1 MIYNHGEVVRYEV
14 RELAQLRLHLG
25 NFTDDDLK
33 TETTRITEGEKIS
46 LLTREFDK
54 EHKEVFTII
63 RGLVKEIS
71 THMVR
76 YGMSKEDQM
85 KCIFIRMD
93 CSKEGKSDIREVKL
107 CDVVEVHDINYTYEE
122 IKTKEVEVV
131 ESDPEW
137 NIESGSDKN
146 IATVDLKTN
155 VKIDHKK

>member
-1 MIYNHGEVVRYEV
+1 MNYNHGEVVRYEV

-33 TETTRITEGEKIS
+33 TETACITEGDKVS

-54 EHKEVFTII
+54 EHKEVFTIV

-71 THMVR
+71 TNMVR

-122 IKTKEVEVV
+122 IKTKEIEVV

-137 NIESGSDKN
+137 NITNKIGEFEV
-146 IATVDLKTN
+146 TVDLKSN
-155 VKIDHKK
+155 VKVEYKK

>member
-33 TETTRITEGEKIS
+33 TETTRITEGDKVS

-54 EHKEVFTII
+54 EHKEVFTIV

-71 THMVR
+71 TNMVR

-93 CSKEGKSDIREVKL
+93 CSKDGKSDIQAIKL

-122 IKTKEVEVV
+122 IKTKEIEVV

-137 NIESGSDKN
+137 NIEPGLDKN
-146 IATVDLKTN
+146 VATVDLKSN
-155 VKIDHKK
+155 IKLQ

>member
-33 TETTRITEGEKIS
+33 TETTRITEGDKVS

-54 EHKEVFTII
+54 EHKEVFTIV

-71 THMVR
+71 TNMVR
-76 YGMSKEDQM
+76 YGMSKQDQM

-93 CSKEGKSDIREVKL
+93 CSKDGKSDIRAIKL

-122 IKTKEVEVV
+122 IKTKDIEVV
-131 ESDPEW
+131 ESDPQW
-137 NIESGSDKN
+137 SVDPMNDNKS
-146 IATVDLKTN
+146 ATIDLKSN
-155 VKIDHKK
+155 VKLQ

>member
-14 RELAQLRLHLG
+14 RELAQLKLRLG

-33 TETTRITEGEKIS
+33 TETTYITEGEKIS

-54 EHKEVFTII
+54 EHKEVFTIV

-122 IKTKEVEVV
+122 IKTKEIEVV

-137 NIESGSDKN
+137 NAEPGLDKKT
-146 IATVDLKTN
+146 ATIDLKSN
-155 VKIDHKK
+155 VKLQ

>member
-1 MIYNHGEVVRYEV
+1 MIYNHGEVVCYEV

-33 TETTRITEGEKIS
+33 TETTCITEGDKVS
-46 LLTREFDK
+46 LLTREFNK
-54 EHKEVFTII
+54 EHKEVFTIV

-93 CSKEGKSDIREVKL
+93 CSKDGKSDIQAIKL

-122 IKTKEVEVV
+122 IKTKEIEVV
-131 ESDPEW
+131 ESNPEW

-146 IATVDLKTN
+146 IVTVDLKSN
-155 VKIDHKK
+155 IKLQ

>member
-14 RELAQLRLHLG
+14 RELAQLKLRIG

-33 TETTRITEGEKIS
+33 TETTYITEGEKIS

-54 EHKEVFTII
+54 EHKEVFTIV

-122 IKTKEVEVV
+122 IKTKEIEVV

-137 NIESGSDKN
+137 NAEPGLDKKT
-146 IATVDLKTN
+146 ATIDLKSN
-155 VKIDHKK
+155 VKLQ

>member
-14 RELAQLRLHLG
+14 RELAQLKLRLG

-33 TETTRITEGEKIS
+33 TETTYITEGEKLS

-63 RGLVKEIS
+63 RGRVKEIA

-76 YGMSKEDQM
+76 YDMSREDQM
-85 KCIFIRMD
+85 KYIFIRID
-93 CSKEGKSDIREVKL
+93 CSKEGKSDVKEIKL

-122 IKTKEVEVV
+122 IKTKEIIVIETDPAWHA
-131 ESDPEW
+131 EHGFGDPEV
-137 NIESGSDKN
+137 
-146 IATVDLKTN
+146 TVDLKSN
-155 VKIDHKK
+155 IKLQ

>member
-33 TETTRITEGEKIS
+33 TETTRITEGDKVS

-54 EHKEVFTII
+54 EHKEVFTIV

-71 THMVR
+71 TNMVR
-76 YGMSKEDQM
+76 YGMPKQDQM

-93 CSKEGKSDIREVKL
+93 CSKDGKSDIQAIKL

-122 IKTKEVEVV
+122 IKTKEIEIV

-146 IATVDLKTN
+146 ITTVDLKTN
-155 VKIDHKK
+155 VKLQ

>member
-25 NFTDDDLK
+25 NFTDDNLK
-33 TETTRITEGEKIS
+33 TETTRITEGDKVS

-54 EHKEVFTII
+54 EHKEVFTIV

-71 THMVR
+71 TNMVR

-93 CSKEGKSDIREVKL
+93 CSKDGKSDIQTIKL
-107 CDVVEVHDINYTYEE
+107 CNVVEVHDINYTYEE
-122 IKTKEVEVV
+122 IKTKEVEII

-137 NIESGSDKN
+137 Y
-146 IATVDLKTN
+146 ATNKFGDSEATIDLKSN
-155 VKIDHKK
+155 IKLQ

>member
-33 TETTRITEGEKIS
+33 TETTCITEGDKVS

-54 EHKEVFTII
+54 EHKEVFTIV

-71 THMVR
+71 TNMVR
-76 YGMSKEDQM
+76 YGMSKQDQM

-93 CSKEGKSDIREVKL
+93 CSKDGKSDIQAIKL

-122 IKTKEVEVV
+122 IKTKEIEVV

-137 NIESGSDKN
+137 NIKPGLYKN

-155 VKIDHKK
+155 VKLQ

>member
-33 TETTRITEGEKIS
+33 TETTCITEGDKVS
-46 LLTREFDK
+46 LLTREFNK
-54 EHKEVFTII
+54 EHKEVFTIV

-71 THMVR
+71 TNMVR
-76 YGMSKEDQM
+76 YGMSKQDQM

-93 CSKEGKSDIREVKL
+93 CSKDGKSDIQAIKL

-122 IKTKEVEVV
+122 IKTKEIEVV
-131 ESDPEW
+131 ESNPEW

-146 IATVDLKTN
+146 IVTVDLKSN
-155 VKIDHKK
+155 IKIQ

>member
-33 TETTRITEGEKIS
+33 TETTRITEGDKVS
-46 LLTREFDK
+46 LLTRGFDK

-71 THMVR
+71 TNMVR
-76 YGMSKEDQM
+76 YGMSKQDQM

-93 CSKEGKSDIREVKL
+93 CSKDGKSDIQAIKL
-107 CDVVEVHDINYTYEE
+107 CNVVEVHDINYTYEE
-122 IKTKEVEVV
+122 IKTKEVEVI

-137 NIESGSDKN
+137 NIEPGLDRN
-146 IATVDLKTN
+146 VATVDLKSN
-155 VKIDHKK
+155 IKLQ

>member
-14 RELAQLRLHLG
+14 RELAQLKLRLG

-33 TETTRITEGEKIS
+33 TETTYITEGEKLS

-54 EHKEVFTII
+54 DHKEVFTIV

-93 CSKEGKSDIREVKL
+93 CSKDGKSNIREVKL

-122 IKTKEVEVV
+122 IKTKEFTVIET
-131 ESDPEW
+131 DPIW
-137 NIESGSDKN
+137 DTKPGFGDPDV
-146 IATVDLKTN
+146 TVDLSSN
-155 VKIDHKK
+155 VKVEHKK

>member
-33 TETTRITEGEKIS
+33 TETTRITEGDKVS

-54 EHKEVFTII
+54 EHKEVFTIV

-71 THMVR
+71 TNMVR
-76 YGMSKEDQM
+76 YGMSKQDQM

-93 CSKEGKSDIREVKL
+93 CSKDGKSDIQAIKL

-122 IKTKEVEVV
+122 IKTKEIEIV

-155 VKIDHKK
+155 VKLQ

>member
-1 MIYNHGEVVRYEV
+1 MNYNHGEVVRYEV

-33 TETTRITEGEKIS
+33 TETACITEGDKVS

-54 EHKEVFTII
+54 EHKEVFTIV

-71 THMVR
+71 TNMVR
-76 YGMSKEDQM
+76 YGMSKQDQM

-93 CSKEGKSDIREVKL
+93 CSKDGKSDIQAIKL
-107 CDVVEVHDINYTYEE
+107 CNVVEVHDINYTYEE
-122 IKTKEVEVV
+122 IKTKEIEVV

-137 NIESGSDKN
+137 NIKPGLDKN

-155 VKIDHKK
+155 VKLQ

>member
-33 TETTRITEGEKIS
+33 TETTCITEGDKVS

-54 EHKEVFTII
+54 EHKEVFTIV

-71 THMVR
+71 TNMVR
-76 YGMSKEDQM
+76 YGMSKQDQM

-93 CSKEGKSDIREVKL
+93 CSKDGKSDIQAIKL
-107 CDVVEVHDINYTYEE
+107 CDVVEVHDINYAYEE
-122 IKTKEVEVV
+122 IKTKEIEVV
-131 ESDPEW
+131 ESNPEG

-155 VKIDHKK
+155 VKLQ

>member
-14 RELAQLRLHLG
+14 RELTQLRLHLG

-33 TETTRITEGEKIS
+33 TETTRITEGDKVS

-54 EHKEVFTII
+54 EHKEVFTIV

-71 THMVR
+71 TNMVR
-76 YGMSKEDQM
+76 YGMSKQDQM

-93 CSKEGKSDIREVKL
+93 CSKNGKSDIQAIKL

-131 ESDPEW
+131 ESNPEW

-155 VKIDHKK
+155 VKLQ

>member
-54 EHKEVFTII
+54 EHKEVFTIV

-155 VKIDHKK
+155 VKLQ

>member
-14 RELAQLRLHLG
+14 RELARLRLHLG

-54 EHKEVFTII
+54 EHKEVFTIV

-155 VKIDHKK
+155 VKLQ

>member
-33 TETTRITEGEKIS
+33 TETTRITEGDKVS
-46 LLTREFDK
+46 LFTREFDK
-54 EHKEVFTII
+54 EHKEVFTIV

-71 THMVR
+71 TNMVR
-76 YGMSKEDQM
+76 YGMSKQDQM

-93 CSKEGKSDIREVKL
+93 CSKDGKSDIQAIKL

-122 IKTKEVEVV
+122 IKTKEIEIV

-155 VKIDHKK
+155 VKLQ

>member
-33 TETTRITEGEKIS
+33 TETTCITEGDKVS

-54 EHKEVFTII
+54 EHKEVFTIV

-71 THMVR
+71 TNMVR
-76 YGMSKEDQM
+76 YGMSKQDQM

-93 CSKEGKSDIREVKL
+93 CSKDGKSDIQAIKL
-107 CDVVEVHDINYTYEE
+107 CDVVEVHDINYAYEE
-122 IKTKEVEVV
+122 IKTKEIEVV
-131 ESDPEW
+131 ESNPEW
-137 NIESGSDKN
+137 NIESGLDKN

-155 VKIDHKK
+155 VKLQ

>member
-33 TETTRITEGEKIS
+33 TETTYITEGDKVS

-122 IKTKEVEVV
+122 IKTKEIEVI
-131 ESDPEW
+131 EHDPEW

-155 VKIDHKK
+155 VKLQ

>member
-33 TETTRITEGEKIS
+33 TETTCITEGDKVS

-54 EHKEVFTII
+54 EHKEVFTIV

-71 THMVR
+71 TNMVR
-76 YGMSKEDQM
+76 YGMSKQDQM

-93 CSKEGKSDIREVKL
+93 CSKDGKSDIQAIKL
-107 CDVVEVHDINYTYEE
+107 CDVVEVHNITHTYEE
-122 IKTKEVEVV
+122 IKTKELEVI
-131 ESDPEW
+131 EHDPEW
-137 NIESGSDKN
+137 YITNKIGEFEV
-146 IATVDLKTN
+146 TVDLNSN
-155 VKIDHKK
+155 VKVEHKK

>member
-33 TETTRITEGEKIS
+33 TETTCITEGDKVS

-54 EHKEVFTII
+54 EHKEVFTIV

-71 THMVR
+71 TNMVR
-76 YGMSKEDQM
+76 YGMSKQDQM

-93 CSKEGKSDIREVKL
+93 CSKDGKSDIQAIKL
-107 CDVVEVHDINYTYEE
+107 CDVVEVHNINYAYEE
-122 IKTKEVEVV
+122 IKTKELEVI
-131 ESDPEW
+131 EHDPEW
-137 NIESGSDKN
+137 YITNKIGEFEV
-146 IATVDLKTN
+146 TVDLKSN
-155 VKIDHKK
+155 VKVEHKK

>member
-14 RELAQLRLHLG
+14 RELAQLKLRLG

-33 TETTRITEGEKIS
+33 TETTYITEGEKIS

-54 EHKEVFTII
+54 EHKEVFTIA

-93 CSKEGKSDIREVKL
+93 CSKEGKSDVKEIKL

-122 IKTKEVEVV
+122 IKTKEFTVIET
-131 ESDPEW
+131 DPAWHTEP
-137 NIESGSDKN
+137 GFGDPDV
-146 IATVDLKTN
+146 TVDLSSN
-155 VKIDHKK
+155 VKVEHKK

>member
-14 RELAQLRLHLG
+14 RELAQLKLRIG

-33 TETTRITEGEKIS
+33 TETTYITEGDKIS

-93 CSKEGKSDIREVKL
+93 CSKEGKSDIQEVKL
-107 CDVVEVHDINYTYEE
+107 CDVVEVHDITYTYEE
-122 IKTKEVEVV
+122 IKTKEFTVIET
-131 ESDPEW
+131 DPEW
-137 NIESGSDKN
+137 YTTNKFGDFEV
-146 IATVDLKTN
+146 TVDLKSN

>member
-33 TETTRITEGEKIS
+33 TETTCITEGDKVS

-54 EHKEVFTII
+54 EHKEVFTIV

-71 THMVR
+71 TNMVR

-122 IKTKEVEVV
+122 IKTKEIEVV

-137 NIESGSDKN
+137 NITNKIGEFEV
-146 IATVDLKTN
+146 TVDLKSN
-155 VKIDHKK
+155 VKVEYKK

>member
-33 TETTRITEGEKIS
+33 TETTYITEGEKIS

-54 EHKEVFTII
+54 EHKEVFTIV

-93 CSKEGKSDIREVKL
+93 CSKEGKSDIQEVKL
-107 CDVVEVHDINYTYEE
+107 CDVVEVHDINYTNEE

-155 VKIDHKK
+155 VKLQ